1 MSKKPM
7 LGLRTVVYKVSDL
20 EKAKKPVMDE
30 AEVARQARP
39 EMERMATWR
48 AKNRANAAR
57 WDLDIAV
64 FLFAVMIIIIILLF
78 QEIGIEVVAPI
89 AIFGLAM
96 VWLVGW
102 RRGRQLYQRFY
113 DEELAELEQE
123 LKKTVRGTVEEV
135 VEETIEE
142 KVQKALR
149 ERWK

>member
-1 MSKKPM
+1 MEES
-7 LGLRTVVYKVSDL
+7 
-20 EKAKKPVMDE
+20 
-30 AEVARQARP
+30 EVTQQDSP
-39 EMERMATWR
+39 EMKRMAARR
-48 AKNRANAAR
+48 ARDRAGAAR

-78 QEIGIEVVAPI
+78 QDIAIEVVAPI

-113 DEELAELEQE
+113 DEELSKLEQE
-123 LKKTVRGTVEEV
+123 LEKAVTETVEKT

>member
-1 MSKKPM
+1 
-7 LGLRTVVYKVSDL
+7 
-20 EKAKKPVMDE
+20 MDE
-30 AEVARQARP
+30 AEVTQQDSPEINRAAAQRAR
-39 EMERMATWR
+39 T
-48 AKNRANAAR
+48 RANAAR

-64 FLFAVMIIIIILLF
+64 FLFAILIIVIILLF
-78 QEIGIEVVAPI
+78 QDIGIEVVAPI

-113 DEELAELEQE
+113 DEELSKLELELE
-123 LKKTVRGTVEEV
+123 KAVTETVEKT